1 MSDTC
6 EKKLK
11 YKFCDKKD
19 QPKDL
24 KIKQHSLAK
33 MPSTSSATLIPK
45 KISLSKDEKYKDSD
59 EIRKTKAFSVG
70 SKVRKFFK
78 LINICLFK

>member
-1 MSDTC
+1 
-6 EKKLK
+6 
-11 YKFCDKKD
+11 
-19 QPKDL
+19 
-24 KIKQHSLAK
+24 

-70 SKVRKFFK
+70 SKVRKFLNF
-78 LINICLFK
+78 LIFVYLNKFRIS

>member
-1 MSDTC
+1 
-6 EKKLK
+6 
-11 YKFCDKKD
+11 
-19 QPKDL
+19 
-24 KIKQHSLAK
+24 

-70 SKVRKFFK
+70 SKVRKIF
-78 LINICLFK
+78 NICLFD